1 MGDLEWTEGLDEW
14 AGQGEAV
21 IQAPGPSVPGKCGCC
36 HHGSGGRNADV
47 VVVFREQA
55 VVGYRLSEIDFND
68 VSSWKS
74 GWVDDHRPRMAAV
87 HPHNPEDAQNLQERP

>member
-1 MGDLEWTEGLDEW
+1 MALRRDKNCAGW
-14 AGQGEAV
+14 ALSAY
-21 IQAPGPSVPGKCGCC
+21 
-36 HHGSGGRNADV
+36 GGRNADV

-87 HPHNPEDAQNLQERP
+87 YPHNPEDAQNLQERP